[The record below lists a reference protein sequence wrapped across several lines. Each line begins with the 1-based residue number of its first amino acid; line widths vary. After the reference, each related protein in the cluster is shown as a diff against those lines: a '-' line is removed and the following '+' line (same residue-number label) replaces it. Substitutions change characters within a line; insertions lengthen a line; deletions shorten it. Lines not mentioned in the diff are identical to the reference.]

1 MFNLVKLFLWTK
13 SKKSADNRS
22 NVEGAPIWNFER
34 MRYFNVSK
42 FFNFVISWT
51 SRTLGL
57 NRILSTWQSAYEL
70 LKGKSRQKWPMFF
83 ICQFELP
90 YF

>member
-42 FFNFVISWT
+42 FFNFVIS
-51 SRTLGL
+51 
-57 NRILSTWQSAYEL
+57 
-70 LKGKSRQKWPMFF
+70 
-83 ICQFELP
+83 
-90 YF
+90 